1 MDFFLGKI
9 SKNHNQRGCLRYTQ
23 AMMTTE
29 TNKKVREDIR
39 NIAIIAH
46 VDHGKT
52 TLVDKM
58 LQQGGAFHAR
68 ETVVDRVMDSN
79 DLERERGIT
88 ILAKN
93 TSIHYGDYKINIVDT
108 PGHADFSGEVER
120 TLKMVDGVL
129 LLIDAFEGPMPQ
141 TTFVL
146 KKALELKLRPIVVIN
161 KIDRPDERALEVAD
175 MVTDLFLEL
184 DEEGDQLDFPVI
196 YASAKGGISK
206 LELDDPD
213 SDLKPLFEMILKHV
227 TPPTGDIDAPFQM
240 LVSSLEYDNF
250 VGQIALGRV
259 NNGRLKTG
267 QQLALVQRDGSIVK
281 GKVTRLIGYEGLK
294 KVEIKE
300 ASAGEIIGI
309 AGMEASKI
317 GETLA
322 APEHAVAL
330 PTIEIGEPTISI
342 NFMVNSSP
350 FAGLEG
356 DYVTS
361 RQLRDRLFKEL
372 RSNVALKVEETGST
386 DAFKVSGRGELHL
399 SILIET
405 MRREGYEFA
414 ISRPEVIYKTVDG
427 KKHEPIEHLTL
438 DVDDAYIG
446 PVMESLGRRK
456 GEIQNMGSSHAGNT
470 RLEFEIPSRGLIGYR
485 SDFLTMTRGTGLMN
499 YVFSAYQPFKGE
511 ISARTKGALISL
523 CAGETVT
530 FSLHNIQERGT
541 LFMGS
546 GHKVYEGMVIGAHS
560 RGNDL
565 VVNCCKKKQLS
576 NMRSSGADEALTL
589 TPPKIM
595 SLEEAIS
602 FLAEDELMEVTPK
615 SIRLRKRHLKENDRK
630 RTAKKKPAV

>member
-1 MDFFLGKI
+1 
-9 SKNHNQRGCLRYTQ
+9 
-23 AMMTTE
+23 MMTTE

-68 ETVVDRVMDSN
+68 ETVVERVMDSN

-141 TTFVL
+141 TKFVL

-175 MVTDLFLEL
+175 LVTDLFLEL
-184 DEEGDQLDFPVI
+184 DEEGDQLDFPII
-196 YASAKGGISK
+196 YASAKAGISK
-206 LELDDPD
+206 LDLEDAD
-213 SDLKPLFEMILKHV
+213 SDLTPLFEMILKSV
-227 TPPTGDIDAPFQM
+227 APPTADIDAPFQM

-259 NNGRLKTG
+259 NHGKIKTG
-267 QQLALVQRDGSIVK
+267 APLALVQRDGEIVK

-300 ASAGEIIGI
+300 AGAGEIIGI
-309 AGMEASKI
+309 AGMSSSQI

-322 APEHAVAL
+322 DPEQAVAL

-342 NFMVNSSP
+342 NFMVNNSP

-361 RQLRDRLFKEL
+361 RQLKDRLFKEL
-372 RSNVALKVEETGST
+372 LSNVALKVEETNST
-386 DAFKVSGRGELHL
+386 DVFKVSGRGELHL

-414 ISRPEVIYKTVDG
+414 VSRPEVIYKIIDG
-427 KKHEPIEHLTL
+427 KKYEPIEHLTL

-446 PVMESLGRRK
+446 AVMESLGRRK
-456 GEIQNMGSSHAGNT
+456 GEIQNMGNSHGGNT

-499 YVFSAYQPFKGE
+499 YTFSDYKPYKGE
-511 ISARTKGALISL
+511 IAARNKGALISL

-530 FSLHNIQERGT
+530 FSLYNIQARGT
-541 LFMGS
+541 LFLGA
-546 GHKVYEGMVIGAHS
+546 GHKVYEGMIIGAHS
-560 RGNDL
+560 RANDL
-565 VVNCCKKKQLS
+565 VVNCCKKKQLT
-576 NMRSSGADEALTL
+576 NMRSSGADEALSL
-589 TPPKIM
+589 TPPKQM
-595 SLEEAIS
+595 ALEEAIS
-602 FLAEDELMEVTPK
+602 FLADDELLELTPK
-615 SIRLRKRHLKENDRK
+615 SIRFRKRHLNENDRK
-630 RTAKKKPAV
+630 RAEKKKAAV

>member
-1 MDFFLGKI
+1 
-9 SKNHNQRGCLRYTQ
+9 
-23 AMMTTE
+23 MMPTE
-29 TNKKVREDIR
+29 TNKKIREDIR

-58 LQQGGAFHAR
+58 LQQGGAFHER
-68 ETVVDRVMDSN
+68 EGIVERVMDSN

-93 TSIHYGDYKINIVDT
+93 TSIHYGKYKINIVDT

-129 LLIDAFEGPMPQ
+129 LLVDAFEGPMPQ
-141 TTFVL
+141 TKFVL
-146 KKALELKLRPIVVIN
+146 KKALELKLNPIVVIN
-161 KIDRPDERALEVAD
+161 KIDRPDERALVVAD

-184 DEEGDQLDFPVI
+184 DEEGDQLDFPII
-196 YASAKGGISK
+196 YASAKAGISK
-206 LELDDPD
+206 LDLKDPD
-213 SDLKPLFEMILKHV
+213 SDLTPLFDMILSKV
-227 TPPTGDIDAPFQM
+227 TPPAGDIDAPFQM

-250 VGQIALGRV
+250 VGQIALGRI
-259 NNGRLKTG
+259 NHGRIKTG
-267 QQLALVQRDGSIVK
+267 ASLALIQRDGSIVK

-294 KVEIKE
+294 KVDIKE
-300 ASAGEIIGI
+300 ASIGEIIGI
-309 AGMEASKI
+309 AGMEDSKI

-322 APEHAVAL
+322 DPETPIAL

-342 NFMVNSSP
+342 NFMVNTSP

-361 RQLRDRLFKEL
+361 RQLRDRLYKEL

-386 DAFKVSGRGELHL
+386 DIFKVSGRGELHL

-414 ISRPEVIYKTVDG
+414 ISRPEVIYKEVDG

-438 DVDDAYIG
+438 DVEDSYIG
-446 PVMESLGRRK
+446 AVMESLGRRK
-456 GEIQNMGSSHAGNT
+456 GEIQNMGNSHGGNT

-485 SDFLTMTRGTGLMN
+485 SDFLTMTRGTGIMN
-499 YVFSAYQPFKGE
+499 YNFSAYQPFKGE
-511 ISARTKGALISL
+511 MQARTKGALISL

-530 FSLHNIQERGT
+530 FSLFNIQERGT
-541 LFMGS
+541 LFLGS
-546 GHKVYEGMVIGAHS
+546 GEKVYEGMVIGAHS
-560 RGNDL
+560 RANDL
-565 VVNCCKKKQLS
+565 VVNACKKKQLS

-589 TPPKIM
+589 TPHKKM
-595 SLEEAIS
+595 VLEEAIS
-602 FLAEDELMEVTPK
+602 FLAEDELLEVTPK
-615 SIRLRKRHLKENDRK
+615 SIRFRKRYLTENERK
-630 RTAKKKPAV
+630 RTSKKK

>member
-1 MDFFLGKI
+1 M
-9 SKNHNQRGCLRYTQ
+9 
-23 AMMTTE
+23 ATE
-29 TNKKVREDIR
+29 IKKKLREDIR

-58 LQQGGAFHAR
+58 LQQGGAIQAR
-68 ETVVDRVMDSN
+68 ENVVERVMDSN

-120 TLKMVDGVL
+120 TLKMIDGVL

-141 TTFVL
+141 TKFVL
-146 KKALELKLRPIVVIN
+146 QKALALKLNPIVVIN
-161 KIDRPDERALEVAD
+161 KIDRPDARAHEVAD
-175 MVTDLFLEL
+175 LVTDLFLEL
-184 DEEGDQLDFPVI
+184 DEEGDQLDFSIV
-196 YASAKGGISK
+196 YTSAKTGISK
-206 LELDDPD
+206 LNLDDPD
-213 SDLKPLFEMILKHV
+213 SDLTPLFDMILSKV
-227 TPPTGDIDAPFQM
+227 APPEGDVDAPFQM

-250 VGQIALGRV
+250 VGQICLGRI
-259 NNGRLKTG
+259 NHGKIKTG
-267 QQLALVQRDGSIVK
+267 MPVTLVQRDGNTVK

-294 KVEIKE
+294 KIEIKE
-300 ASAGEIIGI
+300 ASAGEIIGV
-309 AGMEASKI
+309 AGMESAQI

-322 APEHAVAL
+322 DSENPVAL

-342 NFMVNSSP
+342 NFMVNTSP

-356 DYVTS
+356 EYVTS
-361 RQLRDRLFKEL
+361 RQIRDRLQKEL
-372 RSNVALKVEETGST
+372 LSNVALKVEETGTT

-414 ISRPEVIYKTVDG
+414 ISRPAVIYKEIDG
-427 KKHEPIEHLTL
+427 QKHEPIESLTL
-438 DVDDAYIG
+438 DVEDTYIG

-456 GEIQNMGSSHAGNT
+456 GELQNMGNSHGGNT

-485 SDFLTMTRGTGLMN
+485 SDFLTMTRGTGLLN
-499 YVFSAYQPFKGE
+499 YNFSSYLPYKGE
-511 ISARTKGALISL
+511 MPARTKGALISL

-541 LFMGS
+541 LFLGA
-546 GHKVYEGMVIGAHS
+546 GEKVYEGMVIGAHS
-560 RGNDL
+560 RGSDL
-565 VVNCCKKKQLS
+565 VVNACKKKQLS

-589 TPPKIM
+589 TPPKQM
-595 SLEEAIS
+595 VLEEAIS
-602 FLAEDELMEVTPK
+602 FLADDELLEVTPK
-615 SIRLRKRHLKENDRK
+615 TIRFRKKHLNENDRK
-630 RTAKKKPAV
+630 RAAKKK